1 MNNEGLDDDDANLAN
16 VLRNP
21 IESEAR
27 LVRHNMKVLTDS
39 LTADWQENDGCDDDV
54 NDDNDIEDGCS
65 FTN

>member
-1 MNNEGLDDDDANLAN
+1 MLGD
-16 VLRNP
+16 P